1 MNFANHQYE
10 SVMWIHRF
18 FQANSRSVFKINYFV
33 IFIIIVAV
41 GVHGPPWAI
50 NVVVVNFNFMD
61 PSASCVELALNNVKT
76 CAEIK
81 KLFKKKKE
89 KEKEKEKAVS
99 QLPCATTTLYLQN
112 YRCLFIVPITPI
124 QNISWILHSDIC
136 GHCSG
141 SFHRGILPQEQ
152 FSWAKLAYFLK
163 LAQFF

>member
-81 KLFKKKKE
+81 KLFKKKGKR
-89 KEKEKEKAVS
+89 KRKRKS
-99 QLPCATTTLYLQN
+99 RLPATLCDDN
-112 YRCLFIVPITPI
+112 SLFAKLPLPI
-124 QNISWILHSDIC
+124 
-136 GHCSG
+136 HCSNY
-141 SFHRGILPQEQ
+141 SHTKH
-152 FSWAKLAYFLK
+152 KLNFT
-163 LAQFF
+163 